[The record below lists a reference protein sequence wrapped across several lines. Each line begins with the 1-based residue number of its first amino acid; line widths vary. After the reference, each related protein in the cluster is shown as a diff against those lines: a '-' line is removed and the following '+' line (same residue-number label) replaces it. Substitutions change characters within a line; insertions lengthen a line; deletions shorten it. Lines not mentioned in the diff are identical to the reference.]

1 MRYVPYSA
9 RTEATI
15 SPEITVAFARDMLQK
30 QEKGEADI
38 CFCMQCL
45 RKEPVDREIICAYIS
60 AKTGRPVAKMNN
72 AQMCEALLSILKKGR
87 TMVAERQTFR
97 ERRSIIVD

>member
-1 MRYVPYSA
+1 M
-9 RTEATI
+9 
-15 SPEITVAFARDMLQK
+15 QK

>member
-1 MRYVPYSA
+1 P
-9 RTEATI
+9 E
-15 SPEITVAFARDMLQK
+15 SPGAFARYLFQT
-30 QEKGEADI
+30 QEQGEADI
-38 CFCMQCL
+38 WISMQWM